1 MKIFTLLILFLSV
14 FILFGSANLTPDH
27 RSFDFGEIF
36 EKDGKVEHEFTFK
49 NTGDEPLLIIDVHAS

>member
-1 MKIFTLLILFLSV
+1 MKIFTLLIVLLSV
-14 FILFGSANLTPDH
+14 FCLYGGAELSPDH

-36 EKDGKVEHEFTFK
+36 EKDGKVEHTFNFK